1 MFLVF
6 CCILLQTPTQTPVAT
21 WSDLLD
27 ARIHRHAATI
37 PPAQY
42 NLKTQSQLVIQE
54 YLLTLGQNGHPDGAK
69 VIADYFSHPQ
79 LQSTAL
85 FAYGELAAPIEP
97 LLNLKVADA
106 NRLFWWEALAKC
118 AGENDRGRLLQLWQA
133 SSEQERGR
141 SLRFLYR
148 HAHEALNTAVLNALL
163 RRPRGDNGDYF
174 FYMYRNDIAVSR
186 ELFATQAANPDNG
199 TQARIYLLR
208 LVVSDADEGIVKT
221 LTAFTKARD
230 WRIRVNAINA
240 LGAVPA
246 AHGEQP
252 SPFLLAAL
260 PLLEDAN
267 PNVVTATLTQLVQR
281 NEADIDRWLEPRLA
295 GFSNAQKLALLENME
310 GERKQR
316 FLHLIQNW
324 RNTGR
329 SWFLRQWIT
338 HEGPNQLDELT
349 QWTPAKHLGL
359 ATLSFQV
366 LTQTTNPEYRRWLN
380 AALASNDPYLTAT
393 AVGPIAG
400 NESLRASYIA
410 RINTLLTQTFPEPD
424 FHYAVIDALEGLY
437 PDPRERARMLQQL
450 QGHPDYLVRLK
461 AFNTA
466 DNVTFAQRRNLFN
479 RPWRHSLPGPLK
491 QQAALFAQGAAEP
504 TWVITTNRGQIRIQL
519 RSRYAPIT
527 CANIVYLSSKNYF
540 DNMPIHRVVPNFV
553 VQAGDSRGDG
563 SGGPGHT
570 IPCEINTLRY
580 QRGTVGM
587 ALAGKDTGG
596 SQFFICHSAQPH
608 LDGNYTVFGQVLEG
622 MALVDQLEEGDV
634 IINTRVTF

>member
-6 CCILLQTPTQTPVAT
+6 CCILLQTPTQTPVDT

-27 ARIHRHAATI
+27 ARIYRHAATI
-37 PPAQY
+37 PPTRF
-42 NLKTQSQLVIQE
+42 NLQQQSQLVIQE

-69 VIADYFSHPQ
+69 VIAGYFSHPD

-85 FAYGELAAPIEP
+85 FAYGELAAPLQP
-97 LLNLKVADA
+97 LLKADIA
-106 NRLFWWEALAKC
+106 DKNRLFWWEALAKC
-118 AGENDRGRLLQLWQA
+118 ADENERGRLLELWQTRP
-133 SSEQERGR
+133 EQERGR
-141 SLRFLYR
+141 ALRFLYR
-148 HAHEALNTAVLNALL
+148 HAHEALNTAVINALL

-174 FYMYRNDIAVSR
+174 FYLYRNEIAVPR
-186 ELFATQAANPDNG
+186 TLFTTQAANPDNG

-208 LVVSDADEGIVKT
+208 LAVKDADDGVVKT
-221 LTAFTKARD
+221 LVGFTKARD
-230 WRIRVNAINA
+230 WRIRVNAVNA
-240 LGAVPA
+240 LGALEA

-260 PLLEDAN
+260 PLMEDPN
-267 PNVVTATLTQLVQR
+267 PNVVTATLTQLIQR
-281 NEADIDRWLEPRLA
+281 NEPDIDRLLEPRLA
-295 GFSNAQKLALLENME
+295 GLSNAQKVVLLENME
-310 GERKQR
+310 GERKRR

-329 SWFLRQWIT
+329 SWFLRQWIV
-338 HEGPNQLDELT
+338 HEGPNQPDELK
-349 QWTPAKHLGL
+349 QWAAAKHLGL
-359 ATLSFQV
+359 ASLSFQI
-366 LTQTTNPEYRRWLN
+366 LTDTANPEFRRWLN

-393 AVGPIAG
+393 AVGPIAD
-400 NESLRASYIA
+400 NETLRTTYLA

-424 FHYAVIDALEGLY
+424 FHYAVIDSLEGLY
-437 PDPRERARMLQQL
+437 PDPAIRARMLQQL

-466 DNVTFAQRRNLFN
+466 NNVNFAQRRNLFN

-491 QQAALFAQGAAEP
+491 RQAALFAQGAGEP
-504 TWVITTNRGQIRIQL
+504 VWVLNTSRGQIRIQL

-527 CANIVYLSSKNYF
+527 CANIIYLSSQNYF

-622 MALVDQLEEGDV
+622 MAIVDHLEEGDV
-634 IINTRVTF
+634 IINTRVTH